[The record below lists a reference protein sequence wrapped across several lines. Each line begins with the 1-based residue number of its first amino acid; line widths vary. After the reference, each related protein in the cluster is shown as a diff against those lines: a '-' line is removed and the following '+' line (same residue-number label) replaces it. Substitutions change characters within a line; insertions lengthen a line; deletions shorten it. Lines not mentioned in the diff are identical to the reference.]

1 MRQPTYP
8 LARVKQLFENGQF
21 NITYSALATATLVN
35 CLDDD
40 IVDCVTNH
48 LSESHFY
55 KTMASET
62 VPGLMQDVY
71 KLRYEGQRIYIKLQ
85 IRNDRAVVVS
95 FKEDVSSA

>member
-1 MRQPTYP
+1 MPPTYP
-8 LARVKQLFENGQF
+8 LVRIKELFGKGAF
-21 NITYSALATATLVN
+21 RITQSALETAGLIN
-35 CLDDD
+35 CLHDE

-71 KLRYEGQRIYIKLQ
+71 KIRFEDERIYLKLQ
-85 IRNDRAVVVS
+85 IKNECAVVVS
-95 FKEDVSSA
+95 FKEDESTG